1 MSGQNL
7 TRFISCGSES
17 EAIVSYRS
25 FDGLSTYGLEILF
38 RVNQDDSRKLSDLLN
53 ELQHRSDPEAAALKE
68 KVLHRLNE
76 LERRP
81 RHTKTM
87 NVNVNSAM
95 PNEAE
100 PDVTK
105 SDSRDA
111 PLCPS

>member
-1 MSGQNL
+1 M
-7 TRFISCGSES
+7 
-17 EAIVSYRS
+17 SYRS